1 MMKNCFGR
9 GSRRRLYMLAGA
21 AVWVALAQPA
31 KAVDEIQVY
40 NAGIAAPGQFTIQ
53 QHLNYIPLGV
63 KDPPFPGGLVSH
75 NSINGTP
82 EFAYGVTDWWEVGL
96 YLPFAIQDRQF
107 LSDSFKL
114 RTLFVSP
121 NAAERNF
128 FYGVN
133 FEFSNTTPKFSQT
146 RFGLEIRPILGV
158 RNADYEFIVNPI
170 VDIGFG
176 KYGEATF
183 TPAARLARK
192 LGPDLFVGLEY
203 YADFGEIGNFLKPAD
218 QQHTLF
224 AVTDFKLG
232 DFGVNFGVGYGL
244 TPASDR
250 WVVKTIV
257 GYAFPVPGSNPG
269 ASERATASPPALSIR
284 CRAPP
289 RASPNPDETTR
300 CFASH
305 ARFARIRSNNPA
317 NIVGEPR
324 DRSFAIRRHREGVPL
339 AHRGASARAISDRLV
354 DAGYSPGHET
364 RRRHDISCLLRNR
377 HPDTYR
383 FALRVAACSSG
394 GAREFAS
401 PMAAA
406 GLGSHALAALCAG
419 IGPDTNRLAVRV
431 LLRLVG

>member
-1 MMKNCFGR
+1 MKHRFKCG
-9 GSRRRLYMLAGA
+9 RRRQLRLLAGI
-21 AVWVALAQPA
+21 AVWAALGQPA

-40 NAGIAAPGQFTIQ
+40 NASIAAPGQFTIQ
-53 QHLNYIPLGV
+53 QHLNYVGAGLTP
-63 KDPPFPGGLVSH
+63 PPFPGGLVSNH
-75 NSINGTP
+75 SIDGTP

-121 NAAERNF
+121 NAGDRNF

-146 RFGLEIRPILGV
+146 RFGMEIRPIIGI

-176 KYGEATF
+176 KNGEADF
-183 TPAARLARK
+183 APAARLARK

-203 YADFGEIGNFLKPAD
+203 YADFGEIGNFVKPAD

-257 GYAFPVPGSNPG
+257 GYAFPVPGSNS
-269 ASERATASPPALSIR
+269 ASERATASGPV
-284 CRAPP
+284 
-289 RASPNPDETTR
+289 NPM
-300 CFASH
+300 SH
-305 ARFARIRSNNPA
+305 
-317 NIVGEPR
+317 
-324 DRSFAIRRHREGVPL
+324 
-339 AHRGASARAISDRLV
+339 
-354 DAGYSPGHET
+354 
-364 RRRHDISCLLRNR
+364 
-377 HPDTYR
+377 
-383 FALRVAACSSG
+383 SS
-394 GAREFAS
+394 
-401 PMAAA
+401 M
-406 GLGSHALAALCAG
+406 
-419 IGPDTNRLAVRV
+419 RLAQP
-431 LLRLVG
+431 